1 MCGGSSSSSGSISRG
16 GSSGGTRCGATTT
29 TTTTTR
35 GIRSSGS
42 TRDNGAGGSVCMSG
56 GDTEQP
62 AAEGQVLEADGDGGL
77 LGQHPRQQ
85 QLVLALQVVRDR
97 TQEVHVATA

>member
-1 MCGGSSSSSGSISRG
+1 MCGGSSSSSISSG

-29 TTTTTR
+29 TTH
-35 GIRSSGS
+35 GIRSSGN

-56 GDTEQP
+56 GDTEQS

>member
-1 MCGGSSSSSGSISRG
+1 
-16 GSSGGTRCGATTT
+16 
-29 TTTTTR
+29 
-35 GIRSSGS
+35 
-42 TRDNGAGGSVCMSG
+42 MSG
-56 GDTEQP
+56 GDTEQS

-85 QLVLALQVVRDR
+85 QLVLALQVVGDR